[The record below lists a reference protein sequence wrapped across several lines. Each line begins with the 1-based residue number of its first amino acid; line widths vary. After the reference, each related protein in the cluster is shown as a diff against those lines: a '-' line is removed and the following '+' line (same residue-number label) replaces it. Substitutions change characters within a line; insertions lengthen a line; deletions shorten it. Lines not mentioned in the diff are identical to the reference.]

1 MGLCP
6 AGYMHVILHTDGVM
20 LTKLLKHVAWDW
32 NKKCR
37 GPWGGNVFASIVFMV
52 KIPGEGWGICGLWC
66 LWVFLAL
73 FPVSRF
79 YTTTCIYMRDC
90 IHVWEI
96 ISSTWWR
103 ITPATIPTT
112 SEFSMSVVQI
122 KMLCHCSQFFVR
134 IALVNDLL
142 SSSCGI
148 SAIMLSV
155 FQINDFCLG
164 RLCRVELR
172 LGYILIWSKIYF
184 FHDSYK
190 QVTQN
195 RCD

>member
-1 MGLCP
+1 M
-6 AGYMHVILHTDGVM
+6 YLH
-20 LTKLLKHVAWDW
+20 LLFLWSKFLVRD
-32 NKKCR
+32 
-37 GPWGGNVFASIVFMV
+37 
-52 KIPGEGWGICGLWC
+52 EGFVVYDVYGFLWHY
-66 LWVFLAL
+66 FR
-73 FPVSRF
+73 FRF

-96 ISSTWWR
+96 ISSTWWI
-103 ITPATIPTT
+103 ITPATTPTT

-122 KMLCHCSQFFVR
+122 KMLCLCSQFFVR

-142 SSSCGI
+142 LSSCGI

-172 LGYILIWSKIYF
+172 LGFILYWSKIYF

-190 QVTQN
+190 LFTQN